1 MVHHFYYRIVCYIV
15 RTEYRYEIF
24 FFFFVVVNYKL
35 LKSIF
40 VFDFQTIICKTCGT
54 LVGPVA
60 EIYKQDN
67 HAVNRTAATCRL
79 CKDKA
84 VIEHIQIPYIFKY
97 LVAQLSSCN
106 INVKM
111 NFSSI

>member
-1 MVHHFYYRIVCYIV
+1 MKKCV
-15 RTEYRYEIF
+15 F
-24 FFFFVVVNYKL
+24 FR
-35 LKSIF
+35 
-40 VFDFQTIICKTCGT
+40 FQTIICKTCGT

-60 EIYKQDN
+60 EISKQDN
-67 HAVNRTAATCRL
+67 HAISRSATTCRL

-97 LVAQLSSCN
+97 LVAQLSSVN

-111 NFSSI
+111 NFSTF